1 MFVFRSWENF
11 FHFLINLL
19 QVKIFINESFINDA
33 FIDESFIESLSMNRN
48 LDGSSNF
55 IFFLFL
61 SKNVSA
67 AVVKLF
73 PFIGGLQRFLN

>member
-19 QVKIFINESFINDA
+19 QVKIFINESFIKDA
-33 FIDESFIESLSMNRN
+33 FIESLSMNRN
-48 LDGSSNF
+48 LDGSANF

>member
-1 MFVFRSWENF
+1 MFVFRFWENF

-19 QVKIFINESFINDA
+19 QVKIFINESFIKDA
-33 FIDESFIESLSMNRN
+33 FIESLSMNRN
-48 LDGSSNF
+48 LDGSANF